1 MRRGDVRLA
10 ATTWL
15 SDSTLLIV
23 GSFERADGPIDQVF
37 LVRDDS
43 TIQLRARW
51 STYQSNQNP
60 HTRWLIL
67 AHGSGR
73 IRQPSGFGLSLSGDE
88 HPWHIDAQT
97 VALSSSDLQTVL
109 REQFAALGASERN
122 SIVGALASSASDA
135 VEDSWANR
143 LQLGRSLQL
152 TRDVLR
158 ERSPLC
164 DLNATRIEGLS
175 VEAIMALDESSFYV
189 EGWLCDVESAAVR
202 LTAVSPEGARTEIL
216 STLFRY
222 ERLDVEAFF
231 RPSVGEQP
239 YAKYGFIS
247 YFNVATPSLLPTG
260 WLLEMETTA
269 GTSLEAMAPPSI
281 TSNNEIRANLLGDLF
296 HDVGPSQDLRRFH
309 ISPALQASQS
319 HLANRVRV
327 SGSMAYGRQAP
338 NPDVSILVPLYGR
351 IDLLEHQMAQFTD
364 DPGLRGAELIYVLD
378 SPELAD
384 DLLGMTERLFRLYGM
399 PFRVLVL
406 SENAGFSTA
415 NNFAASFA
423 RGRLLVL
430 MNSDVLPQRP
440 GWLSKMVAF
449 YGSLERPG
457 AVGPKLIYEDDSLQH
472 AGLFFERPQE
482 SRIWT
487 NEHYYKGLHSDL
499 PAANIARRVPAITGA
514 CLMIDSQVYADIGG
528 MSGLY
533 LQGDYEDS
541 DLCLR
546 LSAQGLENWYFP
558 GAVLYH
564 LEAQSY
570 PTASRE
576 TNRQYNRWLF
586 NEVWGGTID
595 GAGPQFAAASR
606 GARYPADG
614 VGLPTPTKQS
624 RSRQSMAPN
633 LLKGNGVGGKVQV
646 MRRSS
651 KSGSEAVSGTP
662 PEARLE

>member
-1 MRRGDVRLA
+1 
-10 ATTWL
+10 
-15 SDSTLLIV
+15 V
-23 GSFERADGPIDQVF
+23 GSFERADGPIDALS

-43 TIQLRARW
+43 TIQLHARL
-51 STYQSNQNP
+51 STYQPNELSKVTSQ
-60 HTRWLIL
+60 TRWLIL

-73 IRQPSGFGLSLSGDE
+73 IRQAPGYGLSLSCDG
-88 HPWHIDAQT
+88 HLWNIDAKT
-97 VALSSSDLQTVL
+97 VALSSTDLQTVL
-109 REQFAALGASERN
+109 REQFAALDATERN
-122 SIVGALASSASDA
+122 SIVEALALSALDA

-152 TRDVLR
+152 ARDVLR

-164 DLNATRIEGLS
+164 DLNAKRIEGLS

-202 LTAVSPEGARTEIL
+202 LTAVSPEGARAEIL
-216 STLFRY
+216 GTLFRY

-231 RPSVGEQP
+231 RPSVGKQP

-247 YFNVATPSLLPTG
+247 YFSIATPSLLPTG

-269 GTSLEAMAPPSI
+269 GTSMEAIAPPSI
-281 TSNNEIRANLLGDLF
+281 TSTNEIRADLLGDLV
-296 HDVGPSQDLRRFH
+296 HDVGPNQDLRRFH

-327 SGSMAYGRQAP
+327 SAASDYGRQPP

-351 IDLLEHQMAQFTD
+351 IDLLEHQMAQFAD
-364 DPGLRGAELIYVLD
+364 DPELWAAELIYVLD
-378 SPELAD
+378 SPEFAD
-384 DLLGMTERLFRLYGM
+384 DLLGMAARLFRLYGL

-406 SENAGFSTA
+406 SENAGFSIA
-415 NNFAASFA
+415 NNVAASFA

-430 MNSDVLPQRP
+430 LNSDVLPQRA

-449 YGSLERPG
+449 HGSLERPG
-457 AVGPKLIYEDDSLQH
+457 ALGPKLIYEDDSLQH
-472 AGLFFERPQE
+472 AGLFFERPHE

-487 NEHYYKGLHSDL
+487 NEHYYKGLHGDL
-499 PAANIARRVPAITGA
+499 PAANIARRVPAVTGA
-514 CLMIDSQVYADIGG
+514 CLMIDSKVYADLGG

-546 LSAQGLENWYFP
+546 LLAVGRENWYFP

-570 PTASRE
+570 PTVSRE
-576 TNRQYNRWLF
+576 INRQYNRWLF
-586 NEVWGGTID
+586 NDVWGATID
-595 GAGPQFAAASR
+595 KVDPQFAPASAASR
-606 GARYPADG
+606 SSAGPDAGPPARERRARTQMVMSPS
-614 VGLPTPTKQS
+614 GLTGSGNAGKIAGRTGSSPT
-624 RSRQSMAPN
+624 
-633 LLKGNGVGGKVQV
+633 
-646 MRRSS
+646 
-651 KSGSEAVSGTP
+651 SGIRGDIPV
-662 PEARLE
+662 R